1 MRMNPQVASTLTL
14 MLTLAL
20 PAQATAAAEPVNN
33 PVTEPVAG
41 SETSPARYVNV
52 TVEIQGLDESVV
64 LLKDAAGSLAETMEA
79 LKERKGELSSEDLA
93 RIERIASSMEAVTA
107 RIDHTLDN
115 AGNNIEKARAPTVSL
130 VSDIVKET
138 KVEAID
144 PVIVSVQET
153 VAASISQVKW
163 GLIYVGILLLV
174 GLSVFGFFMFKS
186 LMQIRDITAS
196 ARDAFS
202 RGEFTFRLRDQAPP
216 ALEAEP
222 ADPSGPVDKPN
233 PSE

>member
-1 MRMNPQVASTLTL
+1 MNMYTKAAAALVCF
-14 MLTLAL
+14 L
-20 PAQATAAAEPVNN
+20 PAMLFAQTETQAEPQ
-33 PVTEPVAG
+33 A
-41 SETSPARYVNV
+41 PAPAQYVNV
-52 TVEIQGLDESVV
+52 TVEIQGLDESVG
-64 LLKDAAGSLAETMEA
+64 LLKEAAGSLAQTMKE

-115 AGNNIEKARAPTVSL
+115 AGNNIEKAKAPTVSL

-153 VAASISQVKW
+153 VAESINQVKW
-163 GLIYVGILLLV
+163 GLIYVGLLLLF

-186 LMQIRDITAS
+186 LMQIRNITAS

-202 RGEFTFRLRDQAPP
+202 RGEFTFRLKDEAQP
-216 ALEAEP
+216 ALASDN
-222 ADPSGPVDKPN
+222 AAQSQPVDKTEP
-233 PSE
+233 

>member
-1 MRMNPQVASTLTL
+1 MNMYTKAAAAFVCLLPA
-14 MLTLAL
+14 MLFAQTETLAEPQAPA
-20 PAQATAAAEPVNN
+20 PAQ
-33 PVTEPVAG
+33 
-41 SETSPARYVNV
+41 YVNV
-52 TVEIQGLDESVV
+52 TVEIQGLDESVG
-64 LLKDAAGSLAETMEA
+64 LLKEAAGSLAQTMKE
-79 LKERKGELSSEDLA
+79 LKERKGDLSSEDLA

-138 KVEAID
+138 KAEAID

-153 VAASISQVKW
+153 VAESINQVKW
-163 GLIYVGILLLV
+163 GLIYVGLLLLF

-186 LMQIRDITAS
+186 LMQIRNITAS

-202 RGEFTFRLRDQAPP
+202 RGEFTFRLKDGPDPVAESD
-216 ALEAEP
+216 ALP
-222 ADPSGPVDKPN
+222 RPVDKTTS
-233 PSE
+233 SE

>member
-1 MRMNPQVASTLTL
+1 MNMYTKAAAALVCF
-14 MLTLAL
+14 L
-20 PAQATAAAEPVNN
+20 PAMLFAQTETQAGPQA
-33 PVTEPVAG
+33 
-41 SETSPARYVNV
+41 PAPAQYVNV
-52 TVEIQGLDESVV
+52 TVEIQGLDESVG
-64 LLKDAAGSLAETMEA
+64 LLKEAAGSLAQTMKE

-115 AGNNIEKARAPTVSL
+115 AGNNIEKAKAPTVSL

-153 VAASISQVKW
+153 VAESINQVKW
-163 GLIYVGILLLV
+163 GLIYVGLLLLF

-186 LMQIRDITAS
+186 LMQIRNITAS

-202 RGEFTFRLRDQAPP
+202 RGEFTFRLKDEAQP
-216 ALEAEP
+216 ALASDT
-222 ADPSGPVDKPN
+222 AAQSQPVDKTEP
-233 PSE
+233 

>member
-1 MRMNPQVASTLTL
+1 MPA
-14 MLTLAL
+14 AL
-20 PAQATAAAEPVNN
+20 Q
-33 PVTEPVAG
+33 
-41 SETSPARYVNV
+41 
-52 TVEIQGLDESVV
+52 QDWES
-64 LLKDAAGSLAETMEA
+64 

-153 VAASISQVKW
+153 VAASIISPTRATIARVSP
-163 GLIYVGILLLV
+163 ILPR
-174 GLSVFGFFMFKS
+174 
-186 LMQIRDITAS
+186 IW
-196 ARDAFS
+196 S
-202 RGEFTFRLRDQAPP
+202 RR
-216 ALEAEP
+216 
-222 ADPSGPVDKPN
+222 
-233 PSE
+233 

>member
-14 MLTLAL
+14 LLSLAL
-20 PAQATAAAEPVNN
+20 PAQAIAAADPVNN
-33 PVTEPVAG
+33 PVTDPVAG

-79 LKERKGELSSEDLA
+79 LKEHKGELSSEDLA

-107 RIDHTLDN
+107 QIDHTLDN

-153 VAASISQVKW
+153 VAASISQVKR

-202 RGEFTFRLRDQAPP
+202 RGEFTFRLKDQAQP
-216 ALEAEP
+216 ALGAEP
-222 ADPSGPVDKPN
+222 ADPPGPVDKPT

>member
-14 MLTLAL
+14 LLSLAL
-20 PAQATAAAEPVNN
+20 PAQAIAAAEPVNN
-33 PVTEPVAG
+33 SVTEPVAG
-41 SETSPARYVNV
+41 SETPPARYVNV
-52 TVEIQGLDESVV
+52 TVEIQGLDESVG
-64 LLKDAAGSLAETMEA
+64 LLKEAAGSLAQTMKE
-79 LKERKGELSSEDLA
+79 LKERKGDLSSEDLA

-115 AGNNIEKARAPTVSL
+115 AGNNIEKAKAPTVSL

-153 VAASISQVKW
+153 VAESINQVKW
-163 GLIYVGILLLV
+163 GLIYVGLLLLF
-174 GLSVFGFFMFKS
+174 GLSVFGFFLFKS
-186 LMQIRDITAS
+186 LMQIRNITAS

-202 RGEFTFRLRDQAPP
+202 RGEFTFRLKDEAQP
-216 ALEAEP
+216 ALASDP
-222 ADPSGPVDKPN
+222 AAQSQPVDKTEP
-233 PSE
+233 